1 MSSKSRDT
9 GPYPLLGKQRQ
20 KEIRA
25 LQQKKYRDRFQQ
37 FVIEGIRSVQS
48 ALDAK
53 ASIDAVIV
61 SRNGKLDAHTEKR
74 ITQQSIPLY
83 AVSRNDLDRLS
94 GVRTSQVVLAVVHQQ
109 SVPWETLL
117 TMESVL
123 VLDGVQDP
131 GNVGTLIRTA
141 AWFGVEGIV
150 AGAGTADFYN
160 PKVVRASMGGL
171 WDIQLAQTAHVTTLL
186 RRAHAQGRSVY
197 GADLD
202 GTPMRAWHPRKPSML
217 VMGSEAHG
225 IQGEVRACLHE
236 AVTIPS
242 QAGRQGVESLNVAV
256 AGGLLMERWLG
267 N

>member
-1 MSSKSRDT
+1 MGSKSSVT

-37 FVIEGIRSVQS
+37 FVVEGMRSVQS

-53 ASIDAVIV
+53 VSIVAVIV
-61 SRNGKLDAHTEKR
+61 SRDVKLDARTEKR

-83 AVSRNDLDRLS
+83 AVSTNDLDRLS
-94 GVRTSQVVLAVVHQQ
+94 GVRTSQGVLAVVNQR

-171 WDIQLAQTAHVTTLL
+171 WDVRLAQTAHVMPLL
-186 RRAHAQGRSVY
+186 RRAQAQGWSIY
-197 GADLD
+197 GADLA
-202 GTPMRAWHPRKPSML
+202 GTPMRQWQPQRPAML

-242 QAGRQGVESLNVAV
+242 QAGRQSVESLNVAV